1 MSCYGSRSLTLHP
14 NTSRPIPQSEL
25 DTITIETQ
33 RVLILQLERRLRDQ
47 QECLQV
53 LEMLVGYEKLGLQAE
68 IENLRR
74 SLRERTA

>member
-1 MSCYGSRSLTLHP
+1 MHP

-47 QECLQV
+47 QERLQV

-74 SLRERTA
+74 SLREQTA

>member
-1 MSCYGSRSLTLHP
+1 MHP

-47 QECLQV
+47 QERLQV

-74 SLRERTA
+74 SLRDRTA